1 MARWRAAGDAR
12 DAMVSALRVNAVRSW
27 KAGAQAVAPG

>member
-1 MARWRAAGDAR
+1 MARWRAGR